1 MDKLLNA
8 GWLTAEQAVRLLT
21 GLFVMVLVARHL
33 GPERF
38 GAYAYLF
45 ALAGLFIPLA
55 LAGLDAPVMRRAAAD
70 PAQRDRLIGTALAIR
85 GAAAVL
91 AALLAFGLF
100 LAIGGPPGTA
110 PGLMAAAC
118 LVVLAA
124 PAESFNTWFRAAER
138 MAWIA
143 LPRIAVALAV
153 AGVALV
159 LVWRQ
164 ADLPA
169 FVALRAGDAGA
180 LGWRRCSPMAW
191 RPGAAPPGPVARLAR
206 ELLREGWPLLLG
218 GVAVIVYMRIDQVM
232 LGQMA
237 GADELGLYSVAVRV
251 SDTVLFVPM
260 AVQSAFYAA
269 LVRVHRDTPGRF
281 DAYMQRVYDAMGLA
295 AWGCGLALG
304 LAGWLLIGPVF
315 GSDYSGAVPMLAI
328 LLFSLPAIFL
338 GTGRGAMLTVRG
350 WMWTVPAVTAAGAV
364 ANVALN
370 LVLIPRWGGEGAA
383 VATVLSY
390 TLSGSA
396 VRPSCHGCAPRCLRN
411 CARSTP
417 WARRA
422 ASGRCGAPRRRWRRG
437 GRRMAVVVN
446 GRWDRR
452 RSPQTE
458 AFPIQRADGIACACR
473 ARCPFS
479 RLPPCC
485 RCRFCCSARWRA
497 GTGRWPPFLYITVG
511 VFALDELAPRT
522 PGPAASPAGPTP
534 CRRSSP
540 CCTCR

>member
-1 MDKLLNA
+1 MRCYLSAGQTRAEATGGLDKLLNA

-159 LVWRQ
+159 LVWWQ

-180 LGWRRCSPMAW
+180 LGVAAVLAYGLATGALRRLALS
-191 RPGAAPPGPVARLAR
+191 ARLAR

-237 GADELGLYSVAVRV
+237 GAGELGLYSVAVRV

-315 GSDYSGAVPMLAI
+315 GSDYSGAVPMLAV

-390 TLSGSA
+390 TLAGIGSSA
-396 VRPSCHGCAPRCLRN
+396 ILPWLRPTLPAQLR
-411 CARSTP
+411 ALDP
-417 WARRA
+417 VGAARRLRA
-422 ASGRCGAPRRRWRRG
+422 VWR
-437 GRRMAVVVN
+437 
-446 GRWDRR
+446 
-452 RSPQTE
+452 T
-458 AFPIQRADGIACACR
+458 
-473 ARCPFS
+473 
-479 RLPPCC
+479 
-485 RCRFCCSARWRA
+485 
-497 GTGRWPPFLYITVG
+497 
-511 VFALDELAPRT
+511 
-522 PGPAASPAGPTP
+522 
-534 CRRSSP
+534 
-540 CCTCR
+540 